1 MIDMKYIGFDKWYK
15 IRVKGYLTVINYTLH
30 NHSVFVNMWVD
41 KKWGLKCLE
50 QMVLQDTDLNITRL
64 ECKAKRVEDWENDIP
79 DLNITRL
86 ECKGFYKQFIRVL
99 TQI

>member
-50 QMVLQDTDLNITRL
+50 
-64 ECKAKRVEDWENDIP
+64 
-79 DLNITRL
+79 
-86 ECKGFYKQFIRVL
+86 
-99 TQI
+99 